1 MVGVFPPCRR
11 PPERHALGRLG
22 AASHAEMFL
31 ATVAWLAWALAHVA
45 TVRRGR
51 TRAAGGIQQQRCV
64 AHRGQPRAAHRPK
77 QPRPTVP
84 RLLGAI
90 QPCPDVKWGIVQPP
104 DAEDR
109 TSGGVG
115 GSRGA
120 IPVTRPDLTVPDMSA
135 RSLHP
140 CFPIEVTNPAGQ
152 KPANKS
158 APWRDSCWTSFS
170 KD

>member
-45 TVRRGR
+45 TVGRGR
-51 TRAAGGIQQQRCV
+51 TRAAGGIQQQRRV

-90 QPCPDVKWGIVQPP
+90 RPCPDVKWGIVQPP

-120 IPVTRPDLTVPDMSA
+120 IPVTRPDRCKKRQFPVFFGGPSRDGGIVAVFYAVFA
-135 RSLHP
+135 RAL
-140 CFPIEVTNPAGQ
+140 GY
-152 KPANKS
+152 
-158 APWRDSCWTSFS
+158 
-170 KD
+170 